1 MESKKILVTGA
12 GGFIGKHI
20 YNKLVEN
27 NNAQDM
33 VVGIDRKSP
42 YTFEN
47 HPYGDNRYFTCY
59 AKLECSRWV
68 NRLISVYK
76 PDIIF
81 HFAGCATVSSPAEKI
96 WKSNVD
102 TTFNL
107 LDTISKLNY
116 KKTPKFILAS
126 SINAAYNQS
135 PYSASKLA
143 AEALVNAYTYQENII
158 GMPLR
163 FCAVAGAHNTHGAV
177 RDIIK
182 KILTVDNPEVFG
194 NYPGSQKP
202 FLFVDNLVD
211 IILDITENLN
221 DVNCLRYP
229 VITIGPKD
237 NVTIADIIEIVKKY
251 TDKTVNVKFNGQG
264 WKGDMQYVSTPYD
277 NSLSRYSKHRP
288 LQSYKAIE
296 AAVVQ
301 TLKEEYSEYWNSL

>member
-1 MESKKILVTGA
+1 MKYLITGV
-12 GGFIGKHI
+12 GGFIGKAI
-20 YNKLVEN
+20 YNKLIEKKE
-27 NNAQDM
+27 QDDTI
-33 VVGIDRKSP
+33 VGIDRRSP
-42 YTFEN
+42 YSFEN
-47 HPYGDNRYFTCY
+47 HPQGTTDHFICNCQ
-59 AKLECSRWV
+59 LDSDMWV
-68 NRLISVYK
+68 KRLLSSYK
-76 PDIIF
+76 PDVIF
-81 HFAGCATVSSPAEKI
+81 HFAGCATVSSPAQKI

-107 LDTISKLNY
+107 LDTISRLDY
-116 KKTPKFILAS
+116 KKPPKFILAS

-143 AEALVNAYTYQENII
+143 AEALVNAYNYQEHVI

-182 KILTVDNPEVFG
+182 KILTADNPEVFG

-221 DVNCLRYP
+221 TVNCLRWP
-229 VITIGPKD
+229 AITIGPHD
-237 NVTIADIIEIVKKY
+237 NVSIADIIEIVKKY
-251 TDKTVNVKFNGQG
+251 TNKTVDVKFNGQG

-277 NSLSRYSKHRP
+277 NSLSRYSKYRP
-288 LQSYKAIE
+288 LQSYKAVE